1 MLSFYVNVK
10 IIKDQGFID
19 KTERINVIYDGCR
32 TDHFQRINYNLYG
45 VLRRVLLVA
54 MLVLLG

>member
-1 MLSFYVNVK
+1 
-10 IIKDQGFID
+10 
-19 KTERINVIYDGCR
+19 VIYDGCR

-45 VLRRVLLVA
+45 VLRRVVLVG